1 MPSHM
6 TTLGFPVTS
15 EKDFRHYVFAASE
28 FGRKIEALN
37 GSYTL
42 WEPGN
47 GIELWVQTNLHKR
60 IIGMNLHFSGH
71 SRMRVGLTRHIV
83 KIGQSILD
91 GAFYAWADPQRDEPE
106 SGYYP
111 FVFDVPD
118 YGLHNAV
125 RVPGLAT
132 VQLAAFAH
140 ELQGFENA
148 EAYIAAQ
155 ENGITFA
162 EGSFIPSGLFRSG
175 APGGV
180 REPPL
185 AQAIFSGHVLVT
197 QVLINPVT
205 DQRFYWARVRTLGG
219 EVDVVADPQVV
230 RGRVTRYEIIK
241 GSFWLSGRLVE
252 RQSGT
257 RSELIVC
264 S

>member
-6 TTLGFPVTS
+6 TSLGFPVTT
-15 EKDFRHYVFAASE
+15 EQDFRHYVFAASE
-28 FGRKIEALN
+28 FGRKIESPN

-71 SRMRVGLTRHIV
+71 SRMNLGLTRRISKPGH
-83 KIGQSILD
+83 SIMN
-91 GAFYAWADPQRDEPE
+91 GALYAWANPQMDKPE
-106 SGYYP
+106 SGSYP

-118 YGLHNAV
+118 YDLHNDV
-125 RVPGLAT
+125 RIPGLVT

-140 ELQGFENA
+140 ELQGFESK
-148 EAYIAAQ
+148 ETYTAAQ
-155 ENGITFA
+155 KTGIQFA
-162 EGSFIPSGLFRSG
+162 EESFIPSGLFRPG
-175 APGGV
+175 PQGGV

-197 QVLINPVT
+197 QILINPVT

-230 RGRVTRYEIIK
+230 QGRVIRYGIIK
-241 GSFWLSGRLVE
+241 GTFWLSGRLV
-252 RQSGT
+252 
-257 RSELIVC
+257 
-264 S
+264 

>member
-6 TTLGFPVTS
+6 TSLGFPVTT

-28 FGRKIEALN
+28 FGRKIESPN

-71 SRMRVGLTRHIV
+71 SRIHLGLTRRISKPGH
-83 KIGQSILD
+83 SIMD
-91 GAFYAWADPQRDEPE
+91 GALYAWANPQTAKPE
-106 SGYYP
+106 SGIYP

-118 YGLHNAV
+118 YDLHNDIPI
-125 RVPGLAT
+125 PGLVT

-140 ELQGFENA
+140 ELQGFEST
-148 EAYIAAQ
+148 EAYTAAQ
-155 ENGITFA
+155 KTGIPFA
-162 EGSFIPSGLFRSG
+162 EESFIPSGLFRPG
-175 APGGV
+175 PQGGV

-197 QVLINPVT
+197 QILINPVT

-230 RGRVTRYEIIK
+230 QGRVIRYGIIK
-241 GSFWLSGRLVE
+241 GTFWLSGRLV
-252 RQSGT
+252 
-257 RSELIVC
+257 
-264 S
+264 

>member
-1 MPSHM
+1 MSSHM

-28 FGRKIEALN
+28 FGQKVESPN

-71 SRMRVGLTRHIV
+71 ARIRLGLTRRIV
-83 KIGQSILD
+83 TIGQSILD
-91 GAFYAWADPQRDEPE
+91 GAFYAWADPQRKEPE

-118 YGLHNAV
+118 YDLHNDV
-125 RVPGLAT
+125 RVPGLAS
-132 VQLAAFAH
+132 VQLAAFAQ
-140 ELQGFENA
+140 ELQGFESA
-148 EAYIAAQ
+148 EAYTTATL
-155 ENGITFA
+155 ENDVTLA
-162 EGSFIPSGLFRSG
+162 EESFIPTGLFK
-175 APGGV
+175 PIPQGGM

-197 QVLINPVT
+197 QILTNPVT

-219 EVDVVADPQVV
+219 EIDIVADPQVV
-230 RGRVTRYEIIK
+230 RGKIIRDGIVK
-241 GSFWLSGRLVE
+241 GSFWLSGRLV
-252 RQSGT
+252 
-257 RSELIVC
+257 
-264 S
+264 

>member
-1 MPSHM
+1 MSSHM

-28 FGRKIEALN
+28 FGQKIESPN

-71 SRMRVGLTRHIV
+71 SRMKVGLARRVV

-91 GAFYAWADPQRDEPE
+91 GAFYAWVDPQRNKPE

-118 YGLHNAV
+118 YDLHNDV
-125 RVPGLAT
+125 RIPGLTT

-155 ENGITFA
+155 ENGVTLA
-162 EGSFIPSGLFRSG
+162 EESFIPSGLFRP
-175 APGGV
+175 APQGGV

-197 QVLINPVT
+197 QILTNPVT

-230 RGRVTRYEIIK
+230 RGKVMRSGIIK
-241 GSFWLSGRLVE
+241 GTFWLSGRLV
-252 RQSGT
+252 
-257 RSELIVC
+257 
-264 S
+264 

>member
-1 MPSHM
+1 MPSYM
-6 TTLGFPVTS
+6 TALGFPVTT

-28 FGRKIEALN
+28 FGRKIEAPD

-71 SRMRVGLTRHIV
+71 SRMKVGLTRRIV

-91 GAFYAWADPQRDEPE
+91 GALYAWADPQTHEPE

-118 YGLHNAV
+118 YDLHNDV

-140 ELQGFENA
+140 ELQGFEDAAAYMAVQGNSANLA
-148 EAYIAAQ
+148 EK
-155 ENGITFA
+155 
-162 EGSFIPSGLFRSG
+162 SFIPSGLFRPG
-175 APGGV
+175 PQGGV

-197 QVLINPVT
+197 QILINPVT

-219 EVDVVADPQVV
+219 EVDIVADPQVV
-230 RGRVTRYEIIK
+230 RGKVIRAGIIK
-241 GSFWLSGRLVE
+241 GSFWLSGRLV
-252 RQSGT
+252 
-257 RSELIVC
+257 
-264 S
+264 